1 MLRCIAE
8 GIPRPRVEWKA
19 PNDDVYKLSTD
30 DFEGVIVH
38 FDGTLNLLDGMKMM
52 DLGQY
57 TCIGEFKKSNLR

>member
-1 MLRCIAE
+1 M
-8 GIPRPRVEWKA
+8 EWKA

-57 TCIGEFKKSNLR
+57 TCIGEFTKSNLR